1 MMIKDMKA
9 ISNHNI
15 KSFYF
20 AYTIQEVSKCEN
32 LEIVS
37 LNMQFNLRTVSS
49 FKQIIKN
56 IKAGIYYN
64 ISEFAENL
72 NSM

>member
-1 MMIKDMKA
+1 MMIKDIKA
-9 ISNHNI
+9 ILNPNS
-15 KSFYF
+15 KSFYV
-20 AYTIQEVSKCEN
+20 AYKIQEVSQCEN

-37 LNMQFNLRTVSS
+37 LNLQFNLRTVSS